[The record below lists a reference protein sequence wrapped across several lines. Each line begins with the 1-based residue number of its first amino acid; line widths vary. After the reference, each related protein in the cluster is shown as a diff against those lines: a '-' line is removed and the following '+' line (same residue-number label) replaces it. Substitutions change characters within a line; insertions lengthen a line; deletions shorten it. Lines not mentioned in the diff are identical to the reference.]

1 MNFLFDEDKKKGSY
15 EVETLK
21 ESIRRIKHNLDDIYR
36 ELEEIESRVFNESDL
51 FEIRENDPDDFF
63 KNAVNRKRP
72 VRLDKNDVSSFEADD
87 SPKSYNSND
96 FAKKLEDYDG

>member
-21 ESIRRIKHNLDDIYR
+21 DSIRRIKRNLDEIYK
-36 ELEEIESRVFNESDL
+36 EIEEIESRVFNESDL
-51 FEIRENDPDDFF
+51 FEIRENDHDDYV
-63 KNAVNRKRP
+63 KNAINRKRP
-72 VRLDKNDVSSFEADD
+72 ARLDNDVSSFEVDD
-87 SPKSYNSND
+87 RPKSYNSND